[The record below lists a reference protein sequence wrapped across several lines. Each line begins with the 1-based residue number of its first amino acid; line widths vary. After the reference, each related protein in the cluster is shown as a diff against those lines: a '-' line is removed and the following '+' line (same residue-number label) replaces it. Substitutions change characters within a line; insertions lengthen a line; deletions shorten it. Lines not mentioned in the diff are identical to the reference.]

1 MGRYSNMIKSRAC
14 ELSEGYENARDEA
27 FREEFA
33 ELLGISETEL
43 IAEIDE
49 GEIQTF
55 IDDFAGRFPE
65 EGDWA
70 MGQAES
76 EYEGYMDSK
85 YEQMKDERWE
95 KENEDN

>member
-14 ELSEGYENARDEA
+14 ELSEGYEEARDEA
-27 FREEFA
+27 FNEEFA
-33 ELLGISETEL
+33 DMFATKLGRIK
-43 IAEIDE
+43 
-49 GEIQTF
+49 
-55 IDDFAGRFPE
+55 DDVTYDDVQGFLDSFTFPE

-70 MGQAES
+70 MDQAQS

-95 KENEDN
+95 KENEDNT